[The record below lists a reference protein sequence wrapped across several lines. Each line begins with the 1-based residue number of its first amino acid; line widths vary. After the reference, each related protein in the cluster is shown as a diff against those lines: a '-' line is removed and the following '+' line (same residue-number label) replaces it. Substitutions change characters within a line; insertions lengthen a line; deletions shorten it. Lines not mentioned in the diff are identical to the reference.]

1 MRYSLL
7 LLPLAAWGL
16 AGCVAPEPA
25 QRVTTTYTPATT
37 TTYVTPVGTP
47 YDAPAQSTTTYVT
60 PAPGSYGAPVQS
72 STTTYTNAPY
82 APPTQTTTTV
92 RRSY

>member
-7 LLPLAAWGL
+7 LLPVASWGL

-37 TTYVTPVGTP
+37 TTYVTPVGLYPMVPQPNLRP
-47 YDAPAQSTTTYVT
+47 YM
-60 PAPGSYGAPVQS
+60 
-72 STTTYTNAPY
+72 
-82 APPTQTTTTV
+82 
-92 RRSY
+92 